1 MLKFH
6 KNKEITQFL
15 DFLTAKWFTPQ
26 ILGPTRITENEQAS
40 LIDNFFIHFNDLHCT
55 SGNFFEKI
63 SDHLPNFLM
72 IEKVSYHLKKKKEK
86 PSKRDYTN
94 FDEENLI
101 KDIGKL
107 NLTENILKINDL
119 NKKYDAFCKN
129 LMQVVNKNV
138 PLKEMSNKEVKRK
151 KKPCITKGII
161 TSIHKRN
168 SSIKNLGK

>member
-1 MLKFH
+1 M
-6 KNKEITQFL
+6 KNSAITL
-15 DFLTAKWFTPQ
+15 
-26 ILGPTRITENEQAS
+26 
-40 LIDNFFIHFNDLHCT
+40 
-55 SGNFFEKI
+55 
-63 SDHLPNFLM
+63 
-72 IEKVSYHLKKKKEK
+72 KKKEK

-129 LMQVVNKNV
+129 LMQVVKKNV